1 MHRISK
7 WEVCLLIALV
17 ASVAFVYMGYRNPDI
32 VQSTKQKRFGA
43 TYMTM
48 NNPFYVIINNQIKQ
62 EVESKGD
69 ILITRDPGLD
79 VKKQNQQIY
88 ELIDQK
94 VDAIFINPIDYT
106 KIEPALKAAKKAK
119 IPIIVIDAPVHS
131 TSLVTTTVVSDNY
144 GAGVACAK
152 DMMQRKKSANI
163 ILLEHSSAK
172 SARDRIDGFLDT
184 IRGNAAYRILYRQQ
198 CEGQLERTMPI
209 MEHILRIN
217 KDPIDVIMALN
228 DPSALG
234 ALAALEEQGKDL
246 DVLQYSVD
254 GSPEVKTLIK
264 NQPGQMVTAGQ
275 SPITMGNIAI
285 QKGYEILSH
294 KPVEKKILV
303 PVTLIKKENID
314 NFDISRW
321 Q

>member
-1 MHRISK
+1 MHRINK

-172 SARDRIDGFLDT
+172 SARDRIDCFLDT

-209 MEHILRIN
+209 MEHILQIN

-275 SPITMGNIAI
+275 SPITMGDIAI

-314 NFDISRW
+314 NFDTSRW